1 MKHLATR
8 ARCANF
14 MHFVDDSRK
23 DGNKIDADI
32 DDHDSLRDR
41 QTINHL
47 SFDKKLLRINGK
59 KAIEISFIISISLL
73 LKPALLISINIMNF
87 IKFMNFFFFFKKGTS
102 LKRIYIREKQVK

>member
-32 DDHDSLRDR
+32 DDHD
-41 QTINHL
+41 
-47 SFDKKLLRINGK
+47 
-59 KAIEISFIISISLL
+59 A
-73 LKPALLISINIMNF
+73 
-87 IKFMNFFFFFKKGTS
+87 
-102 LKRIYIREKQVK
+102 